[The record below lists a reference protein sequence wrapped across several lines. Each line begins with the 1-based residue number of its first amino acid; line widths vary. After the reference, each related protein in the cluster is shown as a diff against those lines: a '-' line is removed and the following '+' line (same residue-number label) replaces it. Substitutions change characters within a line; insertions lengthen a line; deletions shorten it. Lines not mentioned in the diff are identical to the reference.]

1 MSRNKDE
8 KNKYNNI
15 IKNLKKKKGFRALAM
30 GVALTL
36 IIGVSVYAGNRL
48 TAFGILPITSVS
60 AVQSSLEKVN
70 DTENFKKVLEIREML
85 YRWYDGEIDDSKL
98 AEGAIKGMVSSLG
111 DQYTYY
117 MNGKEF
123 SDFKEKSQGNYMGIG
138 IQVAAKDGKI
148 VVISPIQG
156 GPAEKAGIKTGDII
170 LKVNGES
177 VSGNELDKAV
187 SMMKGTT
194 KENIKLTLYREGKG
208 EFDVDVMRDVIK
220 TVNVKSEMIDGDIG
234 YIEVLAFD
242 EGTAKD
248 FETQLKA
255 LEDKGMKG
263 LILDLRG
270 NPGGFMKEC
279 VDLVSNFVP
288 KDKVIVSTIDKY
300 GNKEESLS
308 KGGIAQGMPLVVL
321 IDGGT
326 ASASEIVAGAIRDYD
341 LGNLVGT
348 TSFGKGIVQV
358 VLDKIGQEK
367 DGTALK
373 VTISKYYTPNGEN
386 IHKKGIGPDVTVEY
400 PKELK
405 EKTYSR
411 STDPQFE
418 KALEIIQ
425 EKIK

>member
-1 MSRNKDE
+1 MSRNNDE

-148 VVISPIQG
+148 VVISPIQR
-156 GPAEKAGIKTGDII
+156 GPAEKAGIKTGDVI
-170 LKVNGES
+170 LKVNGEQ

-300 GNKEESLS
+300 GNKEESVS

-341 LGNLVGT
+341 LGTLVGT

-358 VLDKIGQEK
+358 VLDKIGKEK

>member
-70 DTENFKKVLEIREML
+70 DTENFKKVLEGREML

-117 MNGKEF
+117 MNEKEF

-138 IQVAAKDGKI
+138 IQVAVKDGKI

-170 LKVNGES
+170 LKVNGEP

-255 LEDKGMKG
+255 LEEKGMKG

-300 GNKEESLS
+300 GNKEESVS
-308 KGGIAQGMPLVVL
+308 KDGIAQGMPLVVL

-341 LGNLVGT
+341 LGTLVGT

>member
-70 DTENFKKVLEIREML
+70 DTENFKKVLEVREML

-117 MNGKEF
+117 MNEKEF

-138 IQVAAKDGKI
+138 IQVAVKDGKI

-156 GPAEKAGIKTGDII
+156 GPAEKAGIKTGDVI
-170 LKVNGES
+170 LKVNGEQ

-255 LEDKGMKG
+255 LEEKGMKG

-270 NPGGFMKEC
+270 NPG
-279 VDLVSNFVP
+279 
-288 KDKVIVSTIDKY
+288 
-300 GNKEESLS
+300 
-308 KGGIAQGMPLVVL
+308 
-321 IDGGT
+321 
-326 ASASEIVAGAIRDYD
+326 
-341 LGNLVGT
+341 
-348 TSFGKGIVQV
+348 
-358 VLDKIGQEK
+358 
-367 DGTALK
+367 
-373 VTISKYYTPNGEN
+373 
-386 IHKKGIGPDVTVEY
+386 
-400 PKELK
+400 
-405 EKTYSR
+405 
-411 STDPQFE
+411 
-418 KALEIIQ
+418 
-425 EKIK
+425 

>member
-1 MSRNKDE
+1 MSHKDGEKRENENNKNH
-8 KNKYNNI
+8 KM
-15 IKNLKKKKGFRALAM
+15 KKRLRVIAT
-30 GVALTL
+30 GVALAL
-36 IIGVSVYAGNRL
+36 IVGISVYAGNRL
-48 TAFGILPITSVS
+48 TAIGILPITNVT
-60 AVQSSLEKVN
+60 AVQTSLENVN
-70 DTENFKKVLEIREML
+70 DTENFKKVLDVREML

-98 AEGAIKGMVSSLG
+98 AEGAIKGMVASLG

-117 MNGKEF
+117 MNEKEF
-123 SDFKEKSQGNYMGIG
+123 SDFKEKSQGNYMGVG
-138 IQVAAKDGKI
+138 IQVGVKDNKI
-148 VVISPIQG
+148 VVVSPIEG
-156 GPAEKAGIKTGDII
+156 GPAEKAGIKTGDVI
-170 LKVNGES
+170 LKINGEP
-177 VSGNELDKAV
+177 VSGEELDKAV

-208 EFDVDVMRDVIK
+208 EFDVDVMRDVVK
-220 TVNVKSEMIDGDIG
+220 TVNIKSEMINGDIG

-255 LEDKGMKG
+255 LEDQGMKG

-300 GNKEESLS
+300 GNKEESVS

-341 LGNLVGT
+341 LGTLVGT
-348 TSFGKGIVQV
+348 TTFGKGIVQV

-386 IHKKGIGPDVTVEY
+386 IHKKGIAPDVTVEY
-400 PKELK
+400 PAELK
-405 EKTYSR
+405 ENPYSR
-411 STDPQFE
+411 SNDPQFE
-418 KALEIIQ
+418 KALEIMQ
-425 EKIK
+425 EKMK

>member
-30 GVALTL
+30 GVALIL

-70 DTENFKKVLEIREML
+70 DTENFKKVLEVREML

-117 MNGKEF
+117 MNEKEF

-138 IQVAAKDGKI
+138 IQVAVKDGKI

-170 LKVNGES
+170 LKVNGEP

-248 FETQLKA
+248 FETQLKT

-300 GNKEESLS
+300 GNKEESVS

-341 LGNLVGT
+341 LGTLVGT

>member
-70 DTENFKKVLEIREML
+70 DTENFKKVLEVREML

-117 MNGKEF
+117 MNEKEF

-138 IQVAAKDGKI
+138 IQVAVKDSKI

-170 LKVNGES
+170 LKVNGEP

-255 LEDKGMKG
+255 LEEKGMKG

-300 GNKEESLS
+300 GNKEESVS

-341 LGNLVGT
+341 LGTLVGT

-400 PKELK
+400 SKELK

>member
-1 MSRNKDE
+1 MSHNKDE

-30 GVALTL
+30 GVGLTL

-70 DTENFKKVLEIREML
+70 DTKNFKKVLEVREML

-98 AEGAIKGMVSSLG
+98 VEGAIKGMVSSLG

-123 SDFKEKSQGNYMGIG
+123 SDFKEKSQGSYMGIG
-138 IQVAAKDGKI
+138 IQVAVKDGKI

-170 LKVNGES
+170 LKINGEQ
-177 VSGNELDKAV
+177 VSGSELDKAV
-187 SMMKGTT
+187 SMMKGAT

-220 TVNVKSEMIDGDIG
+220 TVNVKSEMINGAIG

-255 LEDKGMKG
+255 LEEKGMKG

-300 GNKEESLS
+300 GNKEESVS

-341 LGNLVGT
+341 LGTLVGT

-373 VTISKYYTPNGEN
+373 VTISKYYTPDGEN

>member
-36 IIGVSVYAGNRL
+36 IIGGSVYAGNRL

-70 DTENFKKVLEIREML
+70 DTENFKKVLEVREML

-117 MNGKEF
+117 MNEKEF

-138 IQVAAKDGKI
+138 IQVAVKDGKI

-170 LKVNGES
+170 LKVNGEP

-255 LEDKGMKG
+255 LEEKGMKG

-300 GNKEESLS
+300 GNKEESVS

-341 LGNLVGT
+341 LGTLVGT

-400 PKELK
+400 SKELK

>member
-1 MSRNKDE
+1 MSNKDD
-8 KNKYNNI
+8 
-15 IKNLKKKKGFRALAM
+15 KKKGYDNNKNYKMKKRLRVVAM
-30 GVALTL
+30 GVALAL
-36 IIGVSVYAGNRL
+36 IVGVSVYAGNRL
-48 TAFGILPITSVS
+48 TAMGVLPITNVN
-60 AVQSSLEKVN
+60 AVQASLEKVN
-70 DTENFKKVLEIREML
+70 DTENFKKVLDIREML

-117 MNGKEF
+117 MNEKEF
-123 SDFKEKSQGNYMGIG
+123 SDFKEKSQGNYMGVG
-138 IQVAAKDGKI
+138 IQVGVKDNKI
-148 VVISPIQG
+148 VVVAPIEG
-156 GPAEKAGIKTGDII
+156 SPAEKAGIKTGDVI
-170 LKVNGES
+170 LKINGEP
-177 VSGNELDKAV
+177 VSGEELDKAV

-208 EFDVDVMRDVIK
+208 EFNVDVMRDVIK
-220 TVNVKSEMIDGDIG
+220 TVNVKSEMINSDIG
-234 YIEVLAFD
+234 YIDVLAFD

-263 LILDLRG
+263 LIIDLRG

-279 VDLVSNFVP
+279 VELVSNFVP

-300 GNKEESLS
+300 GNKEESVS

-341 LGNLVGT
+341 LGTLVGT
-348 TSFGKGIVQV
+348 TTFGKGIVQV

-386 IHKKGIGPDVTVEY
+386 IHKKGIAPDVTVEY

-405 EKTYSR
+405 EKPYAR

-425 EKIK
+425 EKVK

>member
-30 GVALTL
+30 GVALNL

-70 DTENFKKVLEIREML
+70 DTENFKKVLEVREML

-117 MNGKEF
+117 MNEKEF

-138 IQVAAKDGKI
+138 IQVAVKDGKI

-170 LKVNGES
+170 LKVNGEP

-248 FETQLKA
+248 FEAQLKA

-300 GNKEESLS
+300 GNKEESVS
-308 KGGIAQGMPLVVL
+308 KGGIAQGIPLVVL

-341 LGNLVGT
+341 LGTLVGT

>member
-1 MSRNKDE
+1 MSHKDNE
-8 KNKYNNI
+8 KKKYNNI
-15 IKNLKKKKGFRALAM
+15 IKNFKKKKKLRVLAM

-36 IIGVSVYAGNRL
+36 IIGISVYAGNRL

-98 AEGAIKGMVSSLG
+98 TEGAIKGMVSSLG

-148 VVISPIQG
+148 VVIAPIQG
-156 GPAEKAGIKTGDII
+156 GPAEKAGIKTGDVI
-170 LKVNGES
+170 LKVNGEP

-300 GNKEESLS
+300 GNKEESVS

-341 LGNLVGT
+341 LGTLVGT

-386 IHKKGIGPDVTVEY
+386 IHKKGIAPDVTVEY

-411 STDPQFE
+411 STDPQFK

>member
-36 IIGVSVYAGNRL
+36 VIGVSVYAGNRL

-70 DTENFKKVLEIREML
+70 DTENFKKVLEVREML
-85 YRWYDGEIDDSKL
+85 YRWYDGDIDDSKL

-117 MNGKEF
+117 MNEKEF

-170 LKVNGES
+170 LKVNGEP

-300 GNKEESLS
+300 GNKEESVS

-341 LGNLVGT
+341 LGTLVGT

>member
-30 GVALTL
+30 GIALTL

-170 LKVNGES
+170 LKVNGEP

-300 GNKEESLS
+300 GNKEESVS

-341 LGNLVGT
+341 LGTLVGT

-400 PKELK
+400 TKELK

>member
-70 DTENFKKVLEIREML
+70 DTENFKKVLEVREML

-98 AEGAIKGMVSSLG
+98 VEGAIKGMVSSLG

-117 MNGKEF
+117 MNEKEF

-138 IQVAAKDGKI
+138 IQVVIKDGKI

-156 GPAEKAGIKTGDII
+156 GPIEKAGIKTGDII
-170 LKVNGES
+170 LKVNGEP

-242 EGTAKD
+242 EGTTKD

-255 LEDKGMKG
+255 LEEKGMKG

-300 GNKEESLS
+300 GNKEESVS

-341 LGNLVGT
+341 LGTLVGT

-373 VTISKYYTPNGEN
+373 VTISKYYTPDGEN

>member
-156 GPAEKAGIKTGDII
+156 RPAEKAGIKTGDII
-170 LKVNGES
+170 LKVNGEQ

-300 GNKEESLS
+300 GNKEESVS

-341 LGNLVGT
+341 LGTLVGT

>member
-1 MSRNKDE
+1 MW
-8 KNKYNNI
+8 
-15 IKNLKKKKGFRALAM
+15 LG
-30 GVALTL
+30 LTL
-36 IIGVSVYAGNRL
+36 MVGVSVYAGNRL
-48 TAFGILPITSVS
+48 TALGVLPLTSVS

-70 DTENFKKVLEIREML
+70 DTENFKKVLEVREML

-98 AEGAIKGMVSSLG
+98 AEGAIKGMVASLG
-111 DQYTYY
+111 DQYSYY
-117 MNGKEF
+117 MNEKEF
-123 SDFKEKSQGNYMGIG
+123 KDFKEKSQGNYMGVG
-138 IQVAAKDGKI
+138 IQVGVKDNKI
-148 VVISPIQG
+148 VVVAPIEG
-156 GPAEKAGIKTGDII
+156 GPAEKAGIQTGDVIVKI
-170 LKVNGES
+170 NDVP
-177 VSGNELDKAV
+177 VSGEELDKAV

-208 EFDVDVMRDVIK
+208 EFDVNVMRDEIK
-220 TVNVKSEMIDGDIG
+220 TVNVKSEMINGDIG

-242 EGTAKD
+242 EGTAKE

-255 LEDKGMKG
+255 LEEKGMKG

-288 KDKVIVSTIDKY
+288 KDKVVVSTIDKY
-300 GNKEESLS
+300 GNKEESVS

-341 LGNLVGT
+341 LGTLVGT

-358 VLDKIGQEK
+358 VLDKIGNEK

-386 IHKKGIGPDVTVEY
+386 IHKKGISPDITVEY
-400 PKELK
+400 PAELK
-405 EKTYSR
+405 EKPYMR

-418 KALEIIQ
+418 KALEVIEGEINN
-425 EKIK
+425 K

>member
-156 GPAEKAGIKTGDII
+156 GPAEKAGIKTGDVI
-170 LKVNGES
+170 LKVNGEQ

-220 TVNVKSEMIDGDIG
+220 TVNVKSKMIDGDIG

-300 GNKEESLS
+300 GNKEESVS

-341 LGNLVGT
+341 LGTLVGT

-358 VLDKIGQEK
+358 VLDKIGKEK

>member
-156 GPAEKAGIKTGDII
+156 GPAEKAGIKTGDVI
-170 LKVNGES
+170 LKVNGEQ

-255 LEDKGMKG
+255 LEEKGMKG

-300 GNKEESLS
+300 GNKEESVS

-341 LGNLVGT
+341 LGTLVGT

>member
-70 DTENFKKVLEIREML
+70 DTENFKKVLEVREML

-117 MNGKEF
+117 MNEKEF

-138 IQVAAKDGKI
+138 IQVAVKDGKI

-170 LKVNGES
+170 LKVNGEP

-255 LEDKGMKG
+255 LEEKGMKG

-300 GNKEESLS
+300 GNKEESVS

-341 LGNLVGT
+341 LGTLVGT

-358 VLDKIGQEK
+358 VLEK
-367 DGTALK
+367 SLK
-373 VTISKYYTPNGEN
+373 KR
-386 IHKKGIGPDVTVEY
+386 H
-400 PKELK
+400 
-405 EKTYSR
+405 
-411 STDPQFE
+411 
-418 KALEIIQ
+418 IQ
-425 EKIK
+425 EVLILNLKKP

>member
-1 MSRNKDE
+1 MSHNKDK

-15 IKNLKKKKGFRALAM
+15 IKNLKKKKRFRALAM
-30 GVALTL
+30 GVALIL

-117 MNGKEF
+117 MNEKEF

-220 TVNVKSEMIDGDIG
+220 TVNVKSEMIDGNIG

-279 VDLVSNFVP
+279 VELVSNFVP

-300 GNKEESLS
+300 GNKEESVS

-341 LGNLVGT
+341 LGTLVGT

-358 VLDKIGQEK
+358 VLDKIGKEK

-386 IHKKGIGPDVTVEY
+386 IHKKGIGPGVTVEY

>member
-1 MSRNKDE
+1 MSHKDGEKRENENNKNH
-8 KNKYNNI
+8 KM
-15 IKNLKKKKGFRALAM
+15 KKRLRVIAT
-30 GVALTL
+30 GVALAF
-36 IIGVSVYAGNRL
+36 IVGISVYAGNRL
-48 TAFGILPITSVS
+48 TAIGILPITNVS
-60 AVQSSLEKVN
+60 AVQTSLENVN
-70 DTENFKKVLEIREML
+70 DTENFKKVLDVREML

-98 AEGAIKGMVSSLG
+98 AEGAIKGMVASLG

-117 MNGKEF
+117 MNEKEF
-123 SDFKEKSQGNYMGIG
+123 SDFKEKSQGNYMGVG
-138 IQVAAKDGKI
+138 IQVGVKDNKI
-148 VVISPIQG
+148 VVVSPIEG
-156 GPAEKAGIKTGDII
+156 GPAEKAGIKTGDVI
-170 LKVNGES
+170 LKINGEP
-177 VSGNELDKAV
+177 VSGEELDKAV

-208 EFDVDVMRDVIK
+208 EFDVDVMRDVVK
-220 TVNVKSEMIDGDIG
+220 TVNIKSEMINGDIG

-300 GNKEESLS
+300 GNKEESVS

-341 LGNLVGT
+341 LGTLVGT
-348 TSFGKGIVQV
+348 TTFGKGIVQV

-386 IHKKGIGPDVTVEY
+386 IHKKGIAPDVTVEY
-400 PKELK
+400 PAELK
-405 EKTYSR
+405 ENPYSR
-411 STDPQFE
+411 SNDPQFE
-418 KALEIIQ
+418 KALEIMQ
-425 EKIK
+425 EKMK

>member
-30 GVALTL
+30 GIALTL

-148 VVISPIQG
+148 VVISPIQR
-156 GPAEKAGIKTGDII
+156 GPAEKAGIKTGDVI
-170 LKVNGES
+170 LKVNGEQ

-300 GNKEESLS
+300 GNKEESVS

-341 LGNLVGT
+341 LGTLVGT

-358 VLDKIGQEK
+358 VLDKIGKEK

>member
-1 MSRNKDE
+1 MSNNNDE
-8 KNKYNNI
+8 KKEYNNI
-15 IKNLKKKKGFRALAM
+15 IKNLKKKKRFRVLAM

-48 TAFGILPITSVS
+48 TAFGILPITNVS
-60 AVQSSLEKVN
+60 EVQSSLEKVN
-70 DTENFKKVLEIREML
+70 DIENFKKVLEIREML
-85 YRWYDGEIDDSKL
+85 YRWYDGKIDDSKL
-98 AEGAIKGMVSSLG
+98 SEGAIKGMVSSLG

-117 MNGKEF
+117 MNEKEF

-156 GPAEKAGIKTGDII
+156 GPAEKVGIKTGDVI
-170 LKVNGES
+170 LKINGEA

-208 EFDVDVMRDVIK
+208 EFDVDVIRDVIK
-220 TVNVKSEMIDGDIG
+220 TVNVKSEMIDGNIG

-248 FETQLKA
+248 FETQLKD

-279 VDLVSNFVP
+279 VELVSNFVP

-326 ASASEIVAGAIRDYD
+326 ASASEIVAGSIRDYD
-341 LGNLVGT
+341 LGTLVGT

-358 VLDKIGQEK
+358 VLDKIGKEK

>member
-36 IIGVSVYAGNRL
+36 VIGVSVYAGNRL

-156 GPAEKAGIKTGDII
+156 GPAEKAGIKTGDVI
-170 LKVNGES
+170 LKVNGEQ

-300 GNKEESLS
+300 GNKEESIS

-341 LGNLVGT
+341 LGTLVGT

-358 VLDKIGQEK
+358 VLDKIGKEK

>member
-1 MSRNKDE
+1 MSHKDDE
-8 KNKYNNI
+8 KKKYNNI
-15 IKNLKKKKGFRALAM
+15 IKNFKKKKKLRVLAM

-36 IIGVSVYAGNRL
+36 IIGISVYAGNRL

-148 VVISPIQG
+148 VVIAPIQG
-156 GPAEKAGIKTGDII
+156 GPAEKAGIKTGDVI
-170 LKVNGES
+170 LKVNGEP

-300 GNKEESLS
+300 GNKEESVS

-341 LGNLVGT
+341 LGTLVGT

-386 IHKKGIGPDVTVEY
+386 IHKKGIASDVTVEY

-411 STDPQFE
+411 STDPQFK

>member
-1 MSRNKDE
+1 MSHKDDE
-8 KNKYNNI
+8 KKKYNNI
-15 IKNLKKKKGFRALAM
+15 IKNFKKKKKLRVLAM

-148 VVISPIQG
+148 VVIAPIQG
-156 GPAEKAGIKTGDII
+156 GPAEKAGIKTGDVI
-170 LKVNGES
+170 LKVNGEP

-300 GNKEESLS
+300 GNKEESVS

-341 LGNLVGT
+341 LGTLVGT

-386 IHKKGIGPDVTVEY
+386 IHKKGIGPDVIVEY

>member
-70 DTENFKKVLEIREML
+70 DTENFKKVLEVREML

-117 MNGKEF
+117 MNEKEF

-138 IQVAAKDGKI
+138 IQVAVKDGKI

-156 GPAEKAGIKTGDII
+156 GPAEKVGIKTGDII
-170 LKVNGES
+170 LKVNGEP

-220 TVNVKSEMIDGDIG
+220 TVNVKSEMIYGDIG

-255 LEDKGMKG
+255 LEEKGMKG

-300 GNKEESLS
+300 GNKEESVS

-341 LGNLVGT
+341 LGTLVGT

-386 IHKKGIGPDVTVEY
+386 IHKKGIGPDVTIEY

>member
-30 GVALTL
+30 GVTLTL

-170 LKVNGES
+170 LKVNGEP

-300 GNKEESLS
+300 GNKEESVS

-341 LGNLVGT
+341 LGTLVGT

>member
-70 DTENFKKVLEIREML
+70 DTENFKKVLEVREML
-85 YRWYDGEIDDSKL
+85 YRWYDGDIDDNKL

-117 MNGKEF
+117 MNEKEF

-138 IQVAAKDGKI
+138 IQVAVKDGKI

-170 LKVNGES
+170 LKVNGEP

-255 LEDKGMKG
+255 LEEKGMKG

-300 GNKEESLS
+300 GNKEESVS

-341 LGNLVGT
+341 LGTLVGT

-400 PKELK
+400 SKELK

>member
-1 MSRNKDE
+1 MSHNKGE

-15 IKNLKKKKGFRALAM
+15 IKNLKKKKGFRALAI
-30 GVALTL
+30 GVGLTL

-60 AVQSSLEKVN
+60 SVQSSLEKVN
-70 DTENFKKVLEIREML
+70 DTKNFKKVLEVREML

-138 IQVAAKDGKI
+138 IQVAVKDGKI

-170 LKVNGES
+170 LKINGEQ
-177 VSGNELDKAV
+177 VSGSELDKAV
-187 SMMKGTT
+187 SMMKGAT

-220 TVNVKSEMIDGDIG
+220 TVNVKSEMINGDIG

-255 LEDKGMKG
+255 LEEKGMKG

-300 GNKEESLS
+300 GNKEESVS

-326 ASASEIVAGAIRDYD
+326 ASASEIVAGAIRDYN
-341 LGNLVGT
+341 LGTLVGT

-373 VTISKYYTPNGEN
+373 VTISKYYTPDGEN

>member
-70 DTENFKKVLEIREML
+70 DTENFKKVLEVREML

-117 MNGKEF
+117 MNEKEF

-138 IQVAAKDGKI
+138 IQVAVKDGKI

-156 GPAEKAGIKTGDII
+156 GPAERAGIKTGDII
-170 LKVNGES
+170 LKVNGEP

-255 LEDKGMKG
+255 LEEKGMKG

-300 GNKEESLS
+300 GNKEESVS

-341 LGNLVGT
+341 LGTLVGT

-400 PKELK
+400 SKELK

>member
-1 MSRNKDE
+1 MSHNKDG

-15 IKNLKKKKGFRALAM
+15 IENLNKKKGFRALAM
-30 GVALTL
+30 GVGLTL

-70 DTENFKKVLEIREML
+70 DTKNFKKVLEVREML

-138 IQVAAKDGKI
+138 IQVAVKDGKI

-170 LKVNGES
+170 LKVNGEQ

-187 SMMKGTT
+187 SMMKGAT

-208 EFDVDVMRDVIK
+208 EFDVDVMRDTIK
-220 TVNVKSEMIDGDIG
+220 TVNVKSEMLKGDIG

-255 LEDKGMKG
+255 LEEKGMKG

-300 GNKEESLS
+300 GNKEESVS

-341 LGNLVGT
+341 LGTLVGT

-373 VTISKYYTPNGEN
+373 VTISKYYTPDGEN

>member
-70 DTENFKKVLEIREML
+70 DTENFKKVLEVREML
-85 YRWYDGEIDDSKL
+85 YIWYDGEIDDSKL

-117 MNGKEF
+117 MNEKEF

-138 IQVAAKDGKI
+138 IQVAVKDGKI

-170 LKVNGES
+170 LKVNGEP

-255 LEDKGMKG
+255 LEEKGMKG

-300 GNKEESLS
+300 GNKEESVS

-341 LGNLVGT
+341 LGTLVGT

>member
-70 DTENFKKVLEIREML
+70 DTENFKKVLEVREML

-117 MNGKEF
+117 MNEKEF

-138 IQVAAKDGKI
+138 IQVAVKDGKI

-170 LKVNGES
+170 LKVNGEP

-255 LEDKGMKG
+255 LEEKGMKG

-300 GNKEESLS
+300 GNKEESVS

-341 LGNLVGT
+341 LGTLVGT

-386 IHKKGIGPDVTVEY
+386 IHKKGIGPDVIVEY

>member
-148 VVISPIQG
+148 VVISPIQR
-156 GPAEKAGIKTGDII
+156 GPAEKAGIKTGDVI
-170 LKVNGES
+170 LKVNGEQ

-255 LEDKGMKG
+255 LEEKGMKG

-300 GNKEESLS
+300 GNKEESVS

-341 LGNLVGT
+341 LGTLVGT

>member
-36 IIGVSVYAGNRL
+36 IIGVSVYVGNRL

-70 DTENFKKVLEIREML
+70 DTENFKKVLEVREML

-117 MNGKEF
+117 MNEKEF

-138 IQVAAKDGKI
+138 IQVAVKDGKI

-170 LKVNGES
+170 LKVNGEP

-220 TVNVKSEMIDGDIG
+220 TVNVKSEMIYGDIG

-255 LEDKGMKG
+255 LEEKGMKG

-300 GNKEESLS
+300 GNKEESVS

-326 ASASEIVAGAIRDYD
+326 ASASEIVAGAIRDYN
-341 LGNLVGT
+341 LGTLVGT

-386 IHKKGIGPDVTVEY
+386 IHKKGIAPDVTVEY

-411 STDPQFE
+411 STDPQFK

>member
-70 DTENFKKVLEIREML
+70 DTENFKKVLEVREML

-117 MNGKEF
+117 MNEKEF

-138 IQVAAKDGKI
+138 IQVAVKDGKI

-170 LKVNGES
+170 LKVNGEQ

-255 LEDKGMKG
+255 LEEKGMKG

-300 GNKEESLS
+300 GNKEESVS

-341 LGNLVGT
+341 LGTLVGT

-400 PKELK
+400 SKELK